1 MGYWGYEA
9 TESDSALDYLNKVT
23 THLEKLWDDASD
35 YGEKMAVVYVLSS
48 APEIDGTDH
57 HGLKAKMITYL
68 SDYADLLDEDGTEFV
83 TNEIKYL
90 RGLVATLQEEQG
102 STLIPKLTV

>member
-1 MGYWGYEA
+1 
-9 TESDSALDYLNKVT
+9 
-23 THLEKLWDDASD
+23 
-35 YGEKMAVVYVLSS
+35 MAVVYVLSS